1 MNSTVSAP
9 TFGPLLRDW
18 RRRRSL
24 SQLALAADAEVSQR
38 HLSFIESGRSTP
50 SRDIILRLAE
60 RLALP
65 LRERNQLLVAAGY
78 APVFQARGQD
88 DPAMAAANKAVALIL
103 ERHAPFPA
111 LAIDRHWTLVHAN
124 AAVFGLLD
132 GVDPGLLT
140 PPVNV
145 LRLSLHPDGLG
156 GRIVNFREW
165 RDHVLHRLAEQVS
178 LTADPVLTALLEELR
193 TYPTP
198 PGAAPH
204 RRGSAPA
211 LAGVA
216 VPFRLRTAGGILSFL
231 STTTVFGTAL
241 DITLSELAIEA
252 FFPADDETAA
262 ALMDGRDSGRR

>member
-1 MNSTVSAP
+1 MDSTANAP
-9 TFGPLLRDW
+9 AFGPLLRDW

-24 SQLALAADAEVSQR
+24 SQLALATEAEVSQR

-65 LRERNQLLVAAGY
+65 LRDRNQLLVAAGY
-78 APVFQARGQD
+78 APVFQARSAD
-88 DPAMAAANKAVALIL
+88 DPELAAALRAMTLIL

-111 LAIDRHWTLVHAN
+111 LSVDRHWTLVHAN
-124 AAVFGLLD
+124 AAVSRLLD
-132 GVDPGLLT
+132 GVSEALLA
-140 PPVNV
+140 PPVNA
-145 LRLSLHPDGLG
+145 LRLSLHPDGLA
-156 GRIVNFREW
+156 GRIVNYREW

-178 LTADPVLTALLEELR
+178 LTADPVLFDLLAELKA
-193 TYPTP
+193 YPVP
-198 PGAAPH
+198 HGAAPH
-204 RRGSAPA
+204 RRTSTSP

-216 VPFRLRTAGGILSFL
+216 VPFRLRAESGVLSFL

-252 FFPADDETAA
+252 FFPADDMTAA
-262 ALMDGRDSGRR
+262 VLMNGAKPG

>member
-1 MNSTVSAP
+1 MDSTASAP

-24 SQLALAADAEVSQR
+24 SQLALAAEVEVSQR

-50 SRDIILRLAE
+50 SREIILRLAE

-65 LRERNQLLVAAGY
+65 LRERNQLLLAAGY
-78 APVFQARGQD
+78 APVFQARSAD
-88 DPAMAAANKAVALIL
+88 DPAMAAAHKAVALIL
-103 ERHAPFPA
+103 ERHEPFPA
-111 LAIDRHWTLVHAN
+111 LAIDRHWTLMQAN
-124 AAVFGLLD
+124 AAVGRLLV
-132 GVDPGLLT
+132 GVSPALLS

-145 LRLSLHPDGLG
+145 LRLSLHPDGLA

-178 LTADPVLTALLEELR
+178 VTADPVLTALIEELR
-193 TYPTP
+193 SYPTP
-198 PGAAPH
+198 PGAIPH
-204 RRGSAPA
+204 RRTASSP
-211 LAGVA
+211 LAGIA
-216 VPFRLRTAGGILSFL
+216 VPFRLRTEAGILSFL

-262 ALMDGRDSGRR
+262 ILMDGRKER

>member
-1 MNSTVSAP
+1 MDSTAP
-9 TFGPLLRDW
+9 APSFGPLLRGW

-24 SQLALAADAEVSQR
+24 SQLALAAEAEVSQR
-38 HLSFIESGRSTP
+38 HLSFIESGRSSP
-50 SRDIILRLAE
+50 SREVILRLAE

-78 APVFQARGQD
+78 APVFQARPAD
-88 DPAMAAANKAVALIL
+88 DPAMAAAHRAVALIL
-103 ERHAPFPA
+103 ERHEPFPA
-111 LAIDRHWTLVHAN
+111 LAVDRHWTLVHAN
-124 AAVFGLLD
+124 AAVGRLLA
-132 GVDPGLLT
+132 GVAPALLA

-145 LRLSLHPDGLG
+145 LRLSLHPDGLA

-165 RDHVLHRLAEQVS
+165 RDHVLSRLGEQVS
-178 LTADPVLTALLEELR
+178 LTADPALTALLEELR
-193 TYPTP
+193 AYPVP

-204 RRGSAPA
+204 SRPA
-211 LAGVA
+211 TNPLAGVA
-216 VPFRLRTAGGILSFL
+216 VPFRLRLEAGVLSFL

-262 ALMDGRDSGRR
+262 VLLDGRRKG

>member
-1 MNSTVSAP
+1 MDSTANAP
-9 TFGPLLRDW
+9 AFGPLLRDW

-24 SQLALAADAEVSQR
+24 SQLALASEAEVSQR

-78 APVFQARGQD
+78 APVFRARSAD
-88 DPAMAAANKAVALIL
+88 DPELAAALKAVTLIL

-111 LAIDRHWTLVHAN
+111 LAVDRHWTLVHAN
-124 AAVFGLLD
+124 AAVSRLLD
-132 GVDPGLLT
+132 GVSAAMLA
-140 PPVNV
+140 PPVNA
-145 LRLSLHPDGLG
+145 LRLSLHPDGLA
-156 GRIVNFREW
+156 GRIVNYREW

-178 LTADPVLTALLEELR
+178 LTADPALSDLLAELR
-193 TYPTP
+193 AYPVP
-198 PGAAPH
+198 HGAAPH
-204 RRGSAPA
+204 RRTSTSP

-216 VPFRLRTAGGILSFL
+216 VPFRLRAGSGVLSFL

-252 FFPADDETAA
+252 FFPADDMTAA
-262 ALMDGRDSGRR
+262 VLMNRAKPE